1 MLNIVNH
8 QHDIDKTYLYD
19 KDSFEVKY
27 QLLDNKHQSVS
38 SRHCNN
44 PKTFT
49 EYYNDMDDTY
59 ENINDYNPNKKRKI
73 LIVFGDMK

>member
-1 MLNIVNH
+1 M
-8 QHDIDKTYLYD
+8 
-19 KDSFEVKY
+19 
-27 QLLDNKHQSVS
+27 LDNKHQSVG

-49 EYYNDMDDTY
+49 KYYDDMDDTY